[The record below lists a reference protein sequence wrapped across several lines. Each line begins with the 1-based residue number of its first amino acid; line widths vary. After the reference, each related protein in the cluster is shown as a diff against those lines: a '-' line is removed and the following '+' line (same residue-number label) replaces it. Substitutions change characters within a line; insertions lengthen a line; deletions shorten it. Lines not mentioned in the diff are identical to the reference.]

1 MIGFHKRA
9 FSQIMSAWVLGR
21 ARVNI
26 FQLISTCI
34 WSLKPNLDVLEE
46 NWKRNSHRCQF
57 RHHNSSH
64 LNWHWVGELVFVDLI
79 QNTWNLFF
87 IWHHFHQQ
95 LDDSWPHGWTRPWWT
110 ERCLHHSQLPILI
123 IPAWPPG
130 WDLLLM
136 MMIHLLDSV
145 GSIGNVCRWDSQPSC
160 KTCPLTSRFFHL
172 DFPSLKFS
180 I

>member
-1 MIGFHKRA
+1 MWAEIFLHRRDCTPLHKREASSGQKDNVQVNVDRVSVWLPKASGLRNLTRWMERSQMIVFHKRV

-57 RHHNSSH
+57 RHHDSSH
-64 LNWHWVGELVFVDLI
+64 WNWHWVGELVFVDLI

-95 LDDSWPHGWTRPWWT
+95 VDNSWPHGWTRPWWT
-110 ERCLHHSQLPILI
+110 ERCLHHSH
-123 IPAWPPG
+123 
-130 WDLLLM
+130 
-136 MMIHLLDSV
+136 HL
-145 GSIGNVCRWDSQPSC
+145 
-160 KTCPLTSRFFHL
+160 F
-172 DFPSLKFS
+172 
-180 I
+180 